1 LENRDLY
8 LLYVDD
14 SGAVDDKNCEHCVLA
29 GFSVY
34 ETRTY
39 WIDKAISD
47 IVAAY
52 IPSYP
57 TIEIHAS
64 PMRSGKGEWRGIPQ
78 NIREAILM
86 ETLKLIASDRGI
98 QLFASVIAKSKA
110 PVLSTISDDLFSQV
124 ASRFDMFLRRI
135 YKQSHDRN
143 VQRGI
148 AIFDES
154 KEELKIQG
162 LSHTFTNQGNQWGNR
177 LNNFAEVPLFLNS
190 KMSRLI
196 QLADVIA
203 YSIFRNFEYNDD
215 TYFSLIKDCFDSD
228 GKAIHGLHTLI

>member
-1 LENRDLY
+1 LY
-8 LLYVDD
+8 LLYVDE
-14 SGAVDDKNCEHCVLA
+14 SGAADDKSCEHCVLA

-47 IVAAY
+47 IVCKH

-57 TIEIHAS
+57 AIEIHAS
-64 PMRSGKGEWRGIPQ
+64 PMRSGKGEWRRIPQ
-78 NIREAILM
+78 NVRDDILM
-86 ETLKLIASDRGI
+86 ETLNLIASDRGI
-98 QLFASVIAKSKA
+98 RLFASVIAKSKA

-135 YKQSHDRN
+135 YKHGGRGD

-154 KEELKIQG
+154 KEELKIQS
-162 LSHTFTNQGNQWGNR
+162 LSHIFTSQGNQWGNR

-203 YSIFRNFEYNDD
+203 YSIFRKFEYNDD
-215 TYFSLIKDCFDSD
+215 TYFSVIKDCFDSD
-228 GKAIHGLHTLI
+228 GKAIHGLHTLL